1 MLRAARNF
9 VYYDF
14 LRRGRAPAWADFM
27 VKFGLSRQE
36 TNELFSEMEDAHDVV
51 LLPNQSGSRVTNYIL
66 MSHPFSNIVTP
77 HYAYLDRQRV
87 NHALK
92 QLDNEHDVKDESQL
106 LSQHDGK
113 KLQRFGN

>member
-1 MLRAARNF
+1 MLRVAHNF

-14 LRRGRAPAWADFM
+14 LWRGRAPAWADFM

-66 MSHPFSNIVTP
+66 IWIC
-77 HYAYLDRQRV
+77 
-87 NHALK
+87 
-92 QLDNEHDVKDESQL
+92 
-106 LSQHDGK
+106 
-113 KLQRFGN
+113 